1 MSKLQI
7 GLLIGL
13 AVVLIVVAIAFPY
26 SIISGMCIVSLPLI
40 PGVILYRKLWLD
52 RDSGDLDELDPINIS
67 FKQSFDQVGND
78 DEEE

>member
-13 AVVLIVVAIAFPY
+13 AVVLIAVAVAFPY

-40 PGVILYRKLWLD
+40 PGVVLYRKLWLD
-52 RDSGDLDELDPINIS
+52 RDKGDFDELDPINIS
-67 FKQSFDQVGND
+67 YKQSFEQVGND

>member
-1 MSKLQI
+1 MSKLQL

-13 AVVLIVVAIAFPY
+13 AVVLIAVAIAFPY

-40 PGVILYRKLWLD
+40 PGVVLYRKLWID
-52 RDSGDLDELDPINIS
+52 RDRNDFDELDPINIS
-67 FKQSFDQVGND
+67 YRQSFDQIGN

>member
-13 AVVLIVVAIAFPY
+13 AVVLIAVAVAFPY

-40 PGVILYRKLWLD
+40 PGVVLYRKLWLD
-52 RDSGDLDELDPINIS
+52 RDKGDLDELDPFNIIY
-67 FKQSFDQVGND
+67 KQSFDQVGND

>member
-13 AVVLIVVAIAFPY
+13 AVVLIAVAVAFPY

-40 PGVILYRKLWLD
+40 PGVVLYRKLWID
-52 RDSGDLDELDPINIS
+52 RDRNDFDELDPINIS
-67 FKQSFDQVGND
+67 YRQSFDQIGN